1 MVPFWAWYFYWVCF
15 CFAYVGVL
23 TFVLIHYPIFV
34 GFNNGVIFCLDF
46 RVVFNC
52 HRTITEGCTVFVR
65 TTVNTFCCLFV
76 LAFLV
81 RVRFGAVRAPGFV
94 CLAMFGSVSE
104 SLAVVA
110 PDKLEQPG
118 FYIEKSYYICTY
130 LEGGD

>member
-1 MVPFWAWYFYWVCF
+1 M
-15 CFAYVGVL
+15 
-23 TFVLIHYPIFV
+23 
-34 GFNNGVIFCLDF
+34 
-46 RVVFNC
+46 
-52 HRTITEGCTVFVR
+52 
-65 TTVNTFCCLFV
+65 
-76 LAFLV
+76 

-110 PDKLEQPG
+110 PDKLEQSG